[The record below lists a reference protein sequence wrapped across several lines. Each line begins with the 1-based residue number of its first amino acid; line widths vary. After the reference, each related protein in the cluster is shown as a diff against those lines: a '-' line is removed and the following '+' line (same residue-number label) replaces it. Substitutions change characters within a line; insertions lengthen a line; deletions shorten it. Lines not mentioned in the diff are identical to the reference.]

1 MIEIIHTPAHG
12 TQVHGTERGD
22 EAGKILSRK
31 EYGRRGGMSF
41 KWFSDLECW
50 ILYHSRDD
58 DAHTW
63 TINKLQRYLEE
74 AGYTVDVT
82 IDNDIER
89 SVAEAEAERIG
100 RAVDRTA
107 RFEEYA
113 GNAAA
118 RSEAKRQRSDQIGE
132 RFYMGQPIILG
143 RGART
148 RQALRDRERMDDAMR
163 ASIEEDRK
171 ARHWAE
177 RAASSANFQAYREDP
192 HRTLRRLEG
201 LNKELRDIAKWRR
214 GESACGYTRSTTPE
228 GLATLAREERRAR
241 ARVEYWE
248 AIVAQ
253 AEADGLKIWRP
264 EDFRKG
270 DYVNTGGTWREV
282 LRVSKKSLTVPRASW
297 TGRAYLA
304 KADLDGTEWEGS
316 TATFPYDRV
325 TGRATAAEV
334 AQWQAAEPGE
344 LTKCAHCA
352 RVAGNELR
360 YSEARH
366 SCTVCGHAAGRKF
379 VARPP
384 EEETESKAVKPRRK
398 SDPKTPKRLHLA
410 CGWNASAATLTWLD
424 GRGRPHPDHPATT
437 LTPPNG
443 GTYADSVHTTVLRE
457 QVREVLAERGLKRR
471 TLGTGGPGK
480 GVTWALEV
488 TTAPPETKAA
498 TAPTGGA

>member
-1 MIEIIHTPAHG
+1 MIEISHTPAGG

-22 EAGKILSRK
+22 EASKILSRK

-41 KWFSDLECW
+41 KWSSDLECW
-50 ILYHSRDD
+50 ILYHSRDA
-58 DAHTW
+58 DADMW

-74 AGYTVDVT
+74 AGYTVAVT

-118 RSEAKRQRSDQIGE
+118 RSEGAHRSAHAIADGIPP
-132 RFYMGQPIILG
+132 GQPVLVG
-143 RGART
+143 HHSERRH
-148 RQALRDRERMDDAMR
+148 RRHLDRMDGHMR
-163 ASIEEDRK
+163 RSIDEDRK
-171 ARHWAE
+171 AKHWAE

-201 LNKELRDIAKWRR
+201 LNKELRDIAKWQR

-241 ARVEYWE
+241 ARVEHWE

-316 TATFPYDRV
+316 TATFPYDGV

-334 AQWQAAEPGE
+334 AQWRAAEPGE

-352 RVAGNELR
+352 RVAGKELR

-366 SCTVCGHAAGRKF
+366 SCTVCGHAARRKF

-384 EEETESKAVKPRRK
+384 EEEAKPRAAKPRRK
-398 SDPKTPKRLHLA
+398 SDPKTPKRLHVA
-410 CGWNASAATLTWLD
+410 CGWNASAATLIWLD
-424 GRGRPHPDHPATT
+424 GRGRPHPAHPATT
-437 LTPPNG
+437 LTPPDG

-457 QVREVLAERGLKRR
+457 QVRTVLAERGLKLR
-471 TLGTGGPGK
+471 TRGTGGPGK
-480 GVTWALEV
+480 GVTWALEAI
-488 TTAPPETKAA
+488 TAPPEMKAA
-498 TAPTGGA
+498 TAPAEGA